1 MNCKELSSV
10 DRMPI
15 GEVMAFLDKGIV
27 SEKMSHG
34 LQAWLDSKCD

>member
-1 MNCKELSSV
+1 MNRKELSPV
-10 DRMPI
+10 DRVPI

-27 SEKMSHG
+27 SEKSHG